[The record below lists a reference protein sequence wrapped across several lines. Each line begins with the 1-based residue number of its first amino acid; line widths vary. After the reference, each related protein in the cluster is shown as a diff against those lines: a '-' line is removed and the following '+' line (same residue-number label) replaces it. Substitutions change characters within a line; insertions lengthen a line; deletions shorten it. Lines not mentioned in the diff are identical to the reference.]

1 MGGAMI
7 NYASVVINLVVTTLS
22 GSAGALALKKGM
34 SNLSE
39 LRIKLLLTNG
49 WIYLGS
55 FLYILSAMT
64 NIVLLKLLDYSIAFP
79 MTSLAYVWTVI
90 ISYFIFKERLTT
102 RKLIAVIL
110 IIVGV
115 FIISQ

>member
-1 MGGAMI
+1 MI

-79 MTSLAYVWTVI
+79 MISLAYVWTVI

>member
-1 MGGAMI
+1 MI
-7 NYASVVINLVVTTLS
+7 NYAAILTILIITTFS

-34 SNLSE
+34 NDLPQ
-39 LRIKLLLTNG
+39 LTLKRVVTNG

-55 FLYILSAMT
+55 FLYILSAVT
-64 NIVLLKLLDYSIAFP
+64 NITLLKFLDYSIAFP
-79 MTSLAYVWTVI
+79 MTSLTYVWTVI
-90 ISYFIFKERLTT
+90 ISYFIFKEKLTF
-102 RKLIAVIL
+102 RKVLAVIL

>member
-1 MGGAMI
+1 MI
-7 NYASVVINLVVTTLS
+7 DYATIITILVITTLS

-34 SNLSE
+34 NDLSE
-39 LRIKLLLTNG
+39 LRLKLVLTNG

-55 FLYILSAMT
+55 FLYILSAVT
-64 NIVLLKLLDYSIAFP
+64 NIVLLKFLDYSIAFP
-79 MTSLAYVWTVI
+79 MTSLTYVWTVI
-90 ISYFIFKERLTT
+90 ISYFIFKERLTL

>member
-1 MGGAMI
+1 MI
-7 NYASVVINLVVTTLS
+7 NYAAILTILVITTFS

-34 SNLSE
+34 NDLPRLS
-39 LRIKLLLTNG
+39 LKLVLTNG

-55 FLYILSAMT
+55 FLYILSAIT
-64 NIVLLKLLDYSIAFP
+64 NIVLLKFLDYSIAFP
-79 MTSLAYVWTVI
+79 MTSLTYVWTVI
-90 ISYFIFKERLTT
+90 ISYFIFKEKLSI
-102 RKLIAVIL
+102 RKVLAVIL

>member
-1 MGGAMI
+1 MI
-7 NYASVVINLVVTTLS
+7 DYAAVITILVVTTLS

-34 SNLSE
+34 NDLPE
-39 LRIKLLLTNG
+39 LRLKLVLTNG

-55 FLYILSAMT
+55 FLYILSAVT
-64 NIVLLKLLDYSIAFP
+64 NIVLLKFLDYSIAFP
-79 MTSLAYVWTVI
+79 MTSLTYVWTVI
-90 ISYFIFKERLTT
+90 ISYFIFKERLTA

>member
-1 MGGAMI
+1 MI
-7 NYASVVINLVVTTLS
+7 NYAAVLTILIITTFS

-34 SNLSE
+34 NDLPRLS
-39 LRIKLLLTNG
+39 LKLVLTNG

-55 FLYILSAMT
+55 FLYILSALT
-64 NIVLLKLLDYSIAFP
+64 NIVLLKFLDYSIAFP
-79 MTSLAYVWTVI
+79 MTSLTYVWTVI
-90 ISYFIFKERLTT
+90 ISYFIFKEKLSI
-102 RKLIAVIL
+102 RKVLAVVL

>member
-1 MGGAMI
+1 MI
-7 NYASVVINLVVTTLS
+7 NYAAILTILIITTFS

-34 SNLSE
+34 NDLPQ
-39 LRIKLLLTNG
+39 LTLKRVVTNG

-55 FLYILSAMT
+55 FLYILSAVT
-64 NIVLLKLLDYSIAFP
+64 NIALLKFLDYSIAFP
-79 MTSLAYVWTVI
+79 MTSLTYVWTVI
-90 ISYFIFKERLTT
+90 ISYFIFKEKLTF
-102 RKLIAVIL
+102 RKVLAVVL

>member
-1 MGGAMI
+1 MT
-7 NYASVVINLVVTTLS
+7 NYATILLILVVTTFS

-34 SNLSE
+34 NDLPQLS
-39 LRIKLLLTNG
+39 LKLVLTNG

-55 FLYILSAMT
+55 FLYILSAVT
-64 NIVLLKLLDYSIAFP
+64 NIALLKLLDYSIAFP
-79 MTSLAYVWTVI
+79 MTSLTYVWTVI
-90 ISYFIFKERLTT
+90 ISYFIFKEKLSV
-102 RKLIAVIL
+102 RKVLAVIL

>member
-1 MGGAMI
+1 I
-7 NYASVVINLVVTTLS
+7 LVITTLS

-34 SNLSE
+34 KDLSE
-39 LRIKLLLTNG
+39 LRVKLLLTNR
-49 WIYLGS
+49 WFYLGS
-55 FLYILSAMT
+55 FLYILSAVT

-79 MTSLAYVWTVI
+79 MTSLTYGWTVI
-90 ISYFIFKERLTT
+90 ISYFIFKEGLTP